1 MRENN
6 GIMFTV
12 KIKRYRL
19 VTLRMA
25 TLLVCISLCL
35 SSGCLHQQEERDD
48 GGLIIEDYF
57 RGDFTVTGEPILYE
71 DVEITL
77 ILNPPLDSM
86 NTEVLFDL
94 PEGIEIVEGNKTWK
108 GDILGN
114 ETAQIT
120 ITVRPIQ
127 EGELFIQAYVKGLLA
142 GEYEKD
148 FKYYLY
154 FLTAKN
160 SGKVSRTRFYPQSVE
175 GHGYIAIAGLSLEID
190 LFLDV
195 GEEAVLTCKLIA
207 AKDTKNVRAVIE
219 LPEEFIILDGP
230 LEWTGDLE
238 KEKYE
243 IFQIRF
249 IPTEVGKFEI
259 LGHISYDDEE
269 RTYVVRVWV
278 D

>member
-1 MRENN
+1 MREKNDV
-6 GIMFTV
+6 MFTE
-12 KIKRYRL
+12 KIKRYRI
-19 VTLRMA
+19 VILRVA

-57 RGDFTVTGEPILYE
+57 RGDFIVTGEPILYE

-86 NTEVLFDL
+86 STEVLFNL

-108 GDILGN
+108 GDILSN
-114 ETAQIT
+114 ETARIN

-148 FKYYLY
+148 FTYYLV

-160 SGKVSRTRFYPQSVE
+160 SGKVSRTRFYPPSVE
-175 GHGYIAIAGLSLEID
+175 SEGIKMIADLSLKID

-195 GEEAVLTCKLIA
+195 GEEAVLTCSLIA
-207 AKDTKNVRAVIE
+207 SEDTRNVRAVIE

-238 KEKYE
+238 KEKEE

-259 LGHISYDDEE
+259 LGHLSYDDKQY
-269 RTYVVRVWV
+269 TYAVRVWV

>member
-6 GIMFTV
+6 SVMFTEN
-12 KIKRYRL
+12 IKRYRII
-19 VTLRMA
+19 LRVA

-35 SSGCLHQQEERDD
+35 SSGCLHQQEEGDD

-108 GDILGN
+108 GDILSN
-114 ETAQIT
+114 ETARIT

-175 GHGYIAIAGLSLEID
+175 SKGIKMVTVLVLKID
-190 LFLDV
+190 LFLNV
-195 GEEAVLTCKLIA
+195 GEEAVLTCKILA
-207 AKDTKNVRAVIE
+207 SEDTENVRVVIE

-238 KEKYE
+238 KEKE
-243 IFQIRF
+243 VIFHIRF
-249 IPTEVGKFEI
+249 IPTEAGKFEI
-259 LGHISYDDEE
+259 LGHLSCDKEE
-269 RTYVVRVWV
+269 YTHVKDVWV